1 MLQRVHHLCH
11 LSLRDVP
18 SKTGGGRNGLKYKK
32 EMQWRTNGGFSVRQI
47 SLIISS
53 RLPNKNVQVVLHI
66 CASKAINHRT
76 NMIRI
81 EKNDVC
87 KQSSEAAK
95 GLGSSHFV
103 HKEED

>member
-1 MLQRVHHLCH
+1 
-11 LSLRDVP
+11 
-18 SKTGGGRNGLKYKK
+18 
-32 EMQWRTNGGFSVRQI
+32 
-47 SLIISS
+47 
-53 RLPNKNVQVVLHI
+53 
-66 CASKAINHRT
+66 
-76 NMIRI
+76 MIRI